1 MRSCICLW
9 VTNEDLSKTFLSS
22 DRSFLFHDT
31 FNFKALPPKEAWLFS
46 FSLSTSLEKYSW
58 QICSC
63 PFPLSPHPFGG
74 VFGSS
79 GELLL
84 LENSVAGN
92 GGSDEGWERGGV
104 GHGTPPCA

>member
-1 MRSCICLW
+1 MIHLTSRLCLPRR
-9 VTNEDLSKTFLSS
+9 LGS
-22 DRSFLFHDT
+22 
-31 FNFKALPPKEAWLFS
+31 
-46 FSLSTSLEKYSW
+46 SLSPFLRVRKNTVGES
-58 QICSC
+58 CSC

-92 GGSDEGWERGGV
+92 GGSDEHWERGGV